1 MATLKPTSPTQN
13 LSLHSFNLSYPLGYQ
28 LTKSRTPF
36 EVHKLKKCSIRS
48 ALVVNPISPSEIL
61 RENGS
66 ATLKNFKGL
75 ANSCPFSPLDF
86 LERASI
92 VYGNCTSIVY
102 NETCYTWSQTYTRC
116 RKLASSIST
125 LGIVKGDVVSV
136 LAPNVPAMY
145 ELQFAVPMSG
155 AILNN
160 VNFRLDPRTLSIL
173 LRHSESKLVFVD
185 YQASALVLEAISMFP
200 PNLQRPKLILIEDD
214 SCCNTPSTISKNEY
228 FHDSYEN
235 VVESGD
241 PFFKWL
247 APKSEWEPMT
257 LNYTS
262 GTTYAPKGVLHS
274 HRSAFMMS
282 VMGLIDWCMPNQPVY
297 LWTLPIFHANG
308 WGFCWAM
315 AAVGGTNVC
324 LRRSHD
330 AATIYEAIHRHKVT
344 HMCGAPVVLNM
355 LSTYPKR
362 KPLDSLVYLLT
373 AGAPPPAAVLDRT
386 ESLGFIISH
395 GYGLTETGGPAVT
408 CAWKQEWNELNNS
421 ERASLKSRQGV
432 RMVGFTEVDVVDPD
446 TGISIERNGID
457 TGEIVLRGGSVM
469 LGYLKDPEGTSKC
482 MKNGWF
488 YTGDVGV
495 MHSDGY
501 LEVKDRL
508 KDVII
513 CGGENIS
520 SVEVESI
527 LYKHPAVNE
536 AAVVARP
543 DSYWGET
550 PCAFVSLKIDA
561 QMNVSEKELRDF
573 CKENLPLYMVPR
585 TVVIEEELPKTAT
598 GKIQKYLLREKA
610 KSLMHESRLV
620 ESVKAH

>member
-1 MATLKPTSPTQN
+1 MDILTPTSSTKSP
-13 LSLHSFNLSYPLGYQ
+13 SLHACYLSSLGISNPLGYQ
-28 LTKSRTPF
+28 LFKSRIPF
-36 EVHKLKKCSIRS
+36 EVNKLKKCTIRS
-48 ALVVNPISPSEIL
+48 TLALNPITAPPEIFK
-61 RENGS
+61 ENGS
-66 ATLKNFKGL
+66 TTTKIPKGP

-102 NETCYTWSQTYTRC
+102 NDTSYTWSQTYTRC
-116 RKLASSIST
+116 KKLASSISS
-125 LGIVKGDVVSV
+125 LGIKKGDVVSV
-136 LAPNVPAMY
+136 LAPNIPAMY

-160 VNFRLDPRTLSIL
+160 VNFRLDPRTLSVL

-185 YQASALVLEAISMFP
+185 YQASSLVLEAISLFP
-200 PNLQRPKLILIEDD
+200 SNLQRPKLVLIEDD
-214 SCCNTPSTISKNEY
+214 CGSTPLISRNEFY
-228 FHDSYEN
+228 NSYEN
-235 VVESGD
+235 VIDEGD
-241 PFFKWL
+241 QFFKWI
-247 APKSEWEPMT
+247 APESEWEPMT

-274 HRSAFMMS
+274 HRSAFTMS
-282 VMGLIDWCMPNQPVY
+282 VMGLIDWSMPKQPVY

-308 WGFCWAM
+308 WGYCWAM

-324 LRRSHD
+324 LRRSHE
-330 AATIYEAIHRHKVT
+330 AASIYEAIQQHKVT

-355 LSTYPKR
+355 LSTYSKR
-362 KPLDSLVYLLT
+362 KPLDSPVHLLT

-386 ESLGFIISH
+386 ESLGFVISH

-408 CAWKQEWNELNNS
+408 CAWKQEWNSLTNS
-421 ERASLKSRQGV
+421 ERATQKSRQGV
-432 RMVGFTEVDVVDPD
+432 RMVGFTEVDVVDPE
-446 TGISIERNGID
+446 TGISIERNGMAI
-457 TGEIVLRGGSVM
+457 GEIVLKGGSVM

-482 MKNGWF
+482 MKNDGWF

-543 DSYWGET
+543 DNYWGET
-550 PCAFVSLKIDA
+550 PCAFISLKNDA
-561 QMNVSEKELRDF
+561 CKATEKELRDF

-585 TVVIEEELPKTAT
+585 TVVIEDDLPKTAT
-598 GKIQKYLLREKA
+598 GKIQKYLLRDKA
-610 KSLMHESRLV
+610 KSLV
-620 ESVKAH
+620 

>member
-1 MATLKPTSPTQN
+1 MAMLKPICTVEKPCLRFCN
-13 LSLHSFNLSYPLGYQ
+13 LSSLSIHSNPSEFHLS
-28 LTKSRTPF
+28 KSRTPF
-36 EVHKLKKCSIRS
+36 EVNKLKKCTIRS
-48 ALVVNPISPSEIL
+48 SLTLNPVIPPEIFK
-61 RENGS
+61 ENGS
-66 ATLKNFKGL
+66 TTKKKSKGP
-75 ANSCPFSPLDF
+75 ANSCPFSPLEF
-86 LERASI
+86 LERASV

-102 NETCYTWSQTYTRC
+102 NETSYTWSQTYTRC
-116 RKLASSIST
+116 KKLASSISS
-125 LGIVKGDVVSV
+125 LGIKKGDVVSV
-136 LAPNVPAMY
+136 LAPNIPAMY

-160 VNFRLDPRTLSIL
+160 INFRLDPRTLSIL
-173 LRHSESKLVFVD
+173 LRHGESKLIFVD
-185 YQASALVLEAISMFP
+185 YQASSLVLEAISLFP
-200 PNLQRPKLILIEDD
+200 PNIQRPKLILIEENN
-214 SCCNTPSTISKNEY
+214 SHISLNMKNE
-228 FHDSYEN
+228 FINCYEN
-235 VVESGD
+235 VVEKGD
-241 PFFKWL
+241 EFFQWV
-247 APKSEWEPMT
+247 APESEWDPMT

-274 HRSAFMMS
+274 HRSAFIMS
-282 VMGLIDWCMPNQPVY
+282 IMGLIDWCVPKQPVY
-297 LWTLPIFHANG
+297 LWTLPMFHANG

-330 AATIYEAIHRHKVT
+330 AATIYEAIHQRKVT

-362 KPLDSLVYLLT
+362 KPLDSPVYLLT
-373 AGAPPPAAVLDRT
+373 AGAPPPAAVLGRT
-386 ESLGFIISH
+386 ESLGFVVSH

-408 CAWKQEWNELNNS
+408 CAWKQEWNHLTNS
-421 ERASLKSRQGV
+421 EKATLKSRQGV
-432 RMVGFTEVDVVDPD
+432 RMVGFTEVDVVDPE
-446 TGISIERNGID
+446 TGIGVERNGMAI
-457 TGEIVLRGGSVM
+457 GEIVLRGGSVM

-482 MKNGWF
+482 MKNDGWF

-527 LYKHPAVNE
+527 LYKHPLVNE

-543 DSYWGET
+543 DTFWGET

-561 QMNVSEKELRDF
+561 QKVTEKELREF

-598 GKIQKYLLREKA
+598 GKIQKYLLRDKA
-610 KSLMHESRLV
+610 KSLM
-620 ESVKAH
+620 

>member
-1 MATLKPTSPTQN
+1 MVILKPICKAENPGLRFYN
-13 LSLHSFNLSYPLGYQ
+13 LSSLGIHSNSLEYQ
-28 LTKSRTPF
+28 LSKSRTPF
-36 EVHKLKKCSIRS
+36 EVNKLKKCTIRS
-48 ALVVNPISPSEIL
+48 SLNLNHVSPQEIFG
-61 RENGS
+61 ENGK
-66 ATLKNFKGL
+66 AKGP
-75 ANSCPFSPLDF
+75 ANSCPFSPMDF
-86 LERASI
+86 LERASV
-92 VYGNCTSIVY
+92 VYGTCTSIVY
-102 NETCYTWSQTYTRC
+102 NDTSYTWSQTYTRC
-116 RKLASSIST
+116 KKLASSITSF
-125 LGIVKGDVVSV
+125 GIKKGDVVSV
-136 LAPNVPAMY
+136 LAPNIPAMY
-145 ELQFAVPMSG
+145 ELQFAVSMSG

-160 VNFRLDPRTLSIL
+160 INFRLDLRTLSIL
-173 LRHSESKLVFVD
+173 LQHSESKLVFVD
-185 YQASALVLEAISMFP
+185 YQASSLVLGAISLFP
-200 PNLQRPKLILIEDD
+200 PNIQRPKLILIEDSY
-214 SCCNTPSTISKNEY
+214 SCTSSMLKNEL
-228 FHDSYEN
+228 FHNSYEN
-235 VVESGD
+235 VVEKGD
-241 PFFKWL
+241 EFFEWV

-274 HRSAFMMS
+274 HRSAFTMS
-282 VMGLIDWCMPNQPVY
+282 VMCLIDWCLPKQAVY

-330 AATIYEAIHRHKVT
+330 AASIYEAIHQHKVT

-362 KPLDSLVYLLT
+362 KPLDSPVHLLT

-386 ESLGFIISH
+386 ESLGFVVSH

-408 CAWKQEWNELNNS
+408 CAWKQEWNHLTNS
-421 ERASLKSRQGV
+421 ERATLKSRQGV
-432 RMVGFTEVDVVDPD
+432 RMVGFTEVDVVDPE
-446 TGISIERNGID
+446 TGISIERNGMAI
-457 TGEIVLRGGSVM
+457 GEIVLRGGSVM
-469 LGYLKDPEGTSKC
+469 LGYLKDPEGTLKC
-482 MKNGWF
+482 MKNDGWF

-495 MHSDGY
+495 LHSDGY

-543 DSYWGET
+543 NNYWGET

-561 QMNVSEKELRDF
+561 QKVTEKELREF

-598 GKIQKYLLREKA
+598 GKIQKYLLRDKA
-610 KSLMHESRLV
+610 KSLM
-620 ESVKAH
+620 

>member
-1 MATLKPTSPTQN
+1 MLFMEIAHQLCTMRQVTLGHKRT
-13 LSLHSFNLSYPLGYQ
+13 LGA
-28 LTKSRTPF
+28 K
-36 EVHKLKKCSIRS
+36 
-48 ALVVNPISPSEIL
+48 
-61 RENGS
+61 
-66 ATLKNFKGL
+66 
-75 ANSCPFSPLDF
+75 
-86 LERASI
+86 
-92 VYGNCTSIVY
+92 
-102 NETCYTWSQTYTRC
+102 
-116 RKLASSIST
+116 KLASSISA
-125 LGIVKGDVVSV
+125 LGIEKGDVVSV
-136 LAPNVPAMY
+136 LAPNIPAMY

-160 VNFRLDPRTLSIL
+160 INFRLDPRTLSVL

-185 YQASALVLEAISMFP
+185 YQASSLVLEAISLFP
-200 PNLQRPKLILIEDD
+200 TNLRRPKLVLIEDD
-214 SCCNTPSTISKNEY
+214 CGSTTPSILKNE
-228 FHDSYEN
+228 FHNSYEN
-235 VVESGD
+235 LIDEGD
-241 PFFKWL
+241 SFFKWI
-247 APKSEWEPMT
+247 APESEWEPMT

-274 HRSAFMMS
+274 HRSAFTMS
-282 VMGLIDWCMPNQPVY
+282 VMGIIDWTIPKQPVY

-330 AATIYEAIHRHKVT
+330 ATTIYEAICQHKVT

-362 KPLDSLVYLLT
+362 KPLDSPVHLLT

-408 CAWKQEWNELNNS
+408 CAWKEEWNQLTNS
-421 ERASLKSRQGV
+421 ERATLKSRQGV
-432 RMVGFTEVDVVDPD
+432 RMVGFNEVDVVDPE
-446 TGISIERNGID
+446 TGISVERNGMAI
-457 TGEIVLRGGSVM
+457 GEIVLKGGSVM

-482 MKNGWF
+482 MKDDGWF

-495 MHSDGY
+495 IHPDGY

-527 LYKHPAVNE
+527 LYKHPWVNE
-536 AAVVARP
+536 AAVVARS
-543 DSYWGET
+543 DNYWGET

-561 QMNVSEKELRDF
+561 PKVTEKELREF

-585 TVVIEEELPKTAT
+585 TVVIEDDLPKTAT
-598 GKIQKYLLREKA
+598 GKIQKYLLRDKA
-610 KSLMHESRLV
+610 KSLM
-620 ESVKAH
+620 

>member
-1 MATLKPTSPTQN
+1 MVISKSISPTQN
-13 LSLHSFNLSYPLGYQ
+13 QCLHPYFNLSSSFLGIHSNPLGEYQ
-28 LTKSRTPF
+28 LSKSTTPF
-36 EVHKLKKCSIRS
+36 KVNNKLRKCTIRS
-48 ALVVNPISPSEIL
+48 TLALNPVSPPKVF

-66 ATLKNFKGL
+66 ATPKYSKGP

-86 LERASI
+86 LERAAV

-102 NETCYTWSQTYTRC
+102 NDTTYTWSQTYTRC
-116 RKLASSIST
+116 KKLASSISSM
-125 LGIVKGDVVSV
+125 GIKKGDVVSV
-136 LAPNVPAMY
+136 LAPNIPAIY

-160 VNFRLDPRTLSIL
+160 INYRLDPRTLSVL
-173 LRHSESKLVFVD
+173 LQHSESKLVFVD
-185 YQASALVLEAISMFP
+185 YQASSLVLEAISLFP
-200 PNLQRPKLILIEDD
+200 PNLQRLKLILIEDD
-214 SCCNTPSTISKNEY
+214 NYNTTSSISKNEY
-228 FHDSYEN
+228 HNSYEN
-235 VVESGD
+235 VVEEGD
-241 PFFKWL
+241 QFFKWL
-247 APKSEWEPMT
+247 APESEWEPMT

-330 AATIYEAIHRHKVT
+330 AASIYEAIHHHKVT

-362 KPLDSLVYLLT
+362 KPLDSPVQLLT
-373 AGAPPPAAVLDRT
+373 AGAPLPAAVLDRT
-386 ESLGFIISH
+386 ESLGFVVSH

-408 CAWKQEWNELNNS
+408 CAWKQEWNQLTNS
-421 ERASLKSRQGV
+421 ERATLKSRQGV

-446 TGISIERNGID
+446 TGISIERNGMSI
-457 TGEIVLRGGSVM
+457 GEIVLRGGSVM

-482 MKNGWF
+482 MKNDGWF
-488 YTGDVGV
+488 YTGDIGV

-536 AAVVARP
+536 AA
-543 DSYWGET
+543 T

-561 QMNVSEKELRDF
+561 KKVAVVTEKELREF

-598 GKIQKYLLREKA
+598 GKIQKYLLRDKA
-610 KSLMHESRLV
+610 KSLICKHESKLI
-620 ESVKAH
+620 E

>member
-1 MATLKPTSPTQN
+1 MVILRPSIIQNPCLNACDLVSFGIYSKPLEIPC
-13 LSLHSFNLSYPLGYQ
+13 L
-28 LTKSRTPF
+28 KSRNGI
-36 EVHKLKKCSIRS
+36 ELKKLRKSSIRS
-48 ALVVNPISPSEIL
+48 SLALNPVSPEIFQ
-61 RENGS
+61 ENGS
-66 ATLKNFKGL
+66 ATKKKPKGP

-102 NETCYTWSQTYTRC
+102 NDISYTWSETYTRC
-116 RKLASSIST
+116 LKLASSISS
-125 LGIVKGDVVSV
+125 LGIKKGDVVSI
-136 LAPNVPAMY
+136 LAPNIPAMY

-160 VNFRLDPRTLSIL
+160 INFRLDPRTLSVL
-173 LRHSESKLVFVD
+173 LQHSEAKLIFVDFQATSLVVEALSLFPPKVQIPKLV
-185 YQASALVLEAISMFP
+185 
-200 PNLQRPKLILIEDD
+200 LIEDD
-214 SCCNTPSTISKNEY
+214 DLNNKSSSFFDNK
-228 FHDSYEN
+228 FHNNYEN
-235 VVESGD
+235 MIKEGD
-241 PFFKWL
+241 SSFKL
-247 APKSEWEPMT
+247 ITPDSEWEPIV

-274 HRSAFMMS
+274 HRSAFTMAI
-282 VMGLIDWCMPNQPVY
+282 MGIIDWCVPKQPVY

-308 WGFCWAM
+308 WGFCWGM

-324 LRRSHD
+324 LRRGHD
-330 AATIYEAIHRHKVT
+330 ASSIYEAIHQHKVT

-362 KPLDSLVYLLT
+362 QPLDSPVYIYT
-373 AGAPPPAAVLDRT
+373 AGAPPPPAVLDRT
-386 ESLGFIISH
+386 ESLGFVISH

-408 CAWKQEWNELNNS
+408 CAWKQDWDHLPQS
-421 ERASLKSRQGV
+421 ERAQLKSRQGV
-432 RMVGFTEVDVVDPD
+432 RMVGFTEVDVVDFE
-446 TGISIERNGID
+446 TGISIERNGIAI
-457 TGEIVLRGGSVM
+457 GEIVLRGGTVM

-482 MKNGWF
+482 MKNDGWF

-536 AAVVARP
+536 AAVVAKP
-543 DSYWGET
+543 DKFWGET
-550 PCAFVSLKIDA
+550 PCAFISLKTDA
-561 QMNVSEKELRDF
+561 EKMTEKELRDF

-585 TVVIEEELPKTAT
+585 TVVIEDELPKTAT

-610 KSLMHESRLV
+610 RSLM
-620 ESVKAH
+620 

>member
-1 MATLKPTSPTQN
+1 MDVSKPLSPTQN
-13 LSLHSFNLSYPLGYQ
+13 QCFHACNYLSSLYIHYNPLEYQ
-28 LTKSRTPF
+28 FSKSRTPF
-36 EVHKLKKCSIRS
+36 KVNKLRRCSIRF
-48 ALVVNPISPSEIL
+48 ALALNP
-61 RENGS
+61 GS
-66 ATLKNFKGL
+66 
-75 ANSCPFSPLDF
+75 ANSCPFSPLEF

-92 VYGNCTSIVY
+92 VYGNCVSIVY
-102 NETCYTWSQTYTRC
+102 NETSYTWSQTYTRC
-116 RKLASSIST
+116 KQLASSISSM
-125 LGIVKGDVVSV
+125 GIKKGDVVSV

-160 VNFRLDPRTLSIL
+160 INFRLDPRTLSVL
-173 LRHSESKLVFVD
+173 LRHSESKVVFVD
-185 YQASALVLEAISMFP
+185 YQASSLVLEAISLFP
-200 PNLQRPKLILIEDD
+200 PNLQCPKLILIEDD
-214 SCCNTPSTISKNEY
+214 YSTTSSISKNEY
-228 FHDSYEN
+228 HNSYEN
-235 VVESGD
+235 VVEEAYYD
-241 PFFKWL
+241 
-247 APKSEWEPMT
+247 

-274 HRSAFMMS
+274 HRSAFTMS
-282 VMGLIDWCMPNQPVY
+282 VMGLIDWCMPKQPVY

-330 AATIYEAIHRHKVT
+330 AASIYEAIEQHKVT

-362 KPLDSLVYLLT
+362 KRLDSPVQLLT

-386 ESLGFIISH
+386 ESLGFVISH

-408 CAWKQEWNELNNS
+408 CAWKQEWNQLTNS
-421 ERASLKSRQGV
+421 ERATLKSRQGV

-446 TGISIERNGID
+446 TGISIERNGMAI
-457 TGEIVLRGGSVM
+457 GEIVLRGGSVM
-469 LGYLKDPEGTSKC
+469 LGYLKDPEGTLQC
-482 MKNGWF
+482 MKSDGWF

-527 LYKHPAVNE
+527 LYKHPSVNE

-543 DSYWGET
+543 DNYWGET
-550 PCAFVSLKIDA
+550 PCAFVSLKMDA
-561 QMNVSEKELRDF
+561 RKVSEKELRDF
-573 CKENLPLYMVPR
+573 CKDNLPLYMVPR
-585 TVVIEEELPKTAT
+585 TVIIEEELPKTAT
-598 GKIQKYLLREKA
+598 GKIQKYLLRDKA
-610 KSLMHESRLV
+610 KSLICTKHEFKLV
-620 ESVKAH
+620 EHGRLI